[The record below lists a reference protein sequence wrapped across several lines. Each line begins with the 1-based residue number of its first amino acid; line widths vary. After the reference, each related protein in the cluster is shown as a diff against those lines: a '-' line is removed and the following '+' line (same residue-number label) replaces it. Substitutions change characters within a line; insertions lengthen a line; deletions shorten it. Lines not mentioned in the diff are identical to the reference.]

1 MVSQTTDSRD
11 DDRTVKLAEHLAF
24 SRSFQP
30 LFNEGMAMVDETA
43 AYLDGDGRTDAKSL
57 NSSYKCQ
64 LRGPGG
70 ERGRTGKI
78 IVELT

>member
-1 MVSQTTDSRD
+1 MAPQMTDSRE

-43 AYLDGDGRTDAKSL
+43 GYLDGEGRAEAK
-57 NSSYKCQ
+57 
-64 LRGPGG
+64 R
-70 ERGRTGKI
+70 
-78 IVELT
+78 